1 MNVRTRFAP
10 SPTGFLHVGGIRT
23 ALFAYLVAR
32 QAGGKFVLR
41 LEDTDRKRLIEGS
54 REHLIASLKTIGIEY
69 DEGPDIG
76 GPFAPYVQSERLESY
91 AQWARVLINKGLAY
105 ADPYTAEEVQHFREQ
120 AQANKKAFLY
130 RDFRPENPPEWDGS
144 QPLRFRSTP
153 KSYTY
158 HDEVMGTITTSPEV
172 IDDII
177 LIKSDGYP
185 TYNFAHIIDDTE
197 MEITHVIRG
206 QEFISSMPNYL
217 ALYEALGF
225 EVTLA
230 GDVAQ
235 HDSAA
240 VALEGEAPLAGD
252 DERGSTHI
260 SLPVAKNIGAD
271 SSAGPASSD
280 LRATSGSDDGSGK
293 KRALPAFAH
302 MPHIM
307 NEQGNK
313 KLGKRDGAKDVL
325 DYIRDG
331 YLPETMMSFIATLGW
346 NDGTE
351 QEVFT
356 RNELIEKF
364 GLDRIQ
370 RSGAR
375 FDEKRLLWM
384 NGHFI
389 RELSLDELYNRCE
402 FFWSDTA
409 KKAPEDY
416 KKRVLALAHDRL
428 KTLKDLPGLTSYFFA
443 EPTRDDSLITTNKQ
457 LKKLSSD
464 EVSHLL
470 DLVKSEFET
479 LDDWTPEAIQT
490 TLNNLLET
498 TGQKP
503 GTLFSLVRIVTT
515 WAPFSPQLNDTL
527 ALLGKQKTLLRL
539 SKAF

>member
-1 MNVRTRFAP
+1 MKVRTRFAP

-32 QAGGKFVLR
+32 QAGGAFVLR
-41 LEDTDRKRLIEGS
+41 LEDTDRKRLVPGS
-54 REHLIASLKTIGIEY
+54 KEHLIASLKTIGINY

-76 GPFAPYVQSERLESY
+76 GPFGPYVQSERLDSY
-91 AQWARVLINKGLAY
+91 KKWAQKLIDSGLAY
-105 ADPYTAEEVQHFREQ
+105 ADPYTPEEVQAFREQ

-130 RDFRPENPPEWDGS
+130 RDHRPENPPAWDGT
-144 QPLRFRSTP
+144 QPLRFRSSP
-153 KSYTY
+153 KSYIY
-158 HDEVMGTITTSPEV
+158 HDEVMGDITTSPDV

-185 TYNFAHIIDDTE
+185 TYNFAHIIDDAE

-217 ALYEALGF
+217 ALYEALGI
-225 EVTLA
+225 
-230 GDVAQ
+230 DR
-235 HDSAA
+235 
-240 VALEGEAPLAGD
+240 P
-252 DERGSTHI
+252 I
-260 SLPVAKNIGAD
+260 
-271 SSAGPASSD
+271 
-280 LRATSGSDDGSGK
+280 
-293 KRALPAFAH
+293 FAH

-356 RNELIEKF
+356 EAELIEKF
-364 GLDRIQ
+364 SLDRIQ

-389 RELSLDELYNRCE
+389 RELSIDELAIRVE
-402 FFWSDTA
+402 SFWSESA
-409 KKAPEDY
+409 KKATETY
-416 KKRVLALAHDRL
+416 RKQVLALAQDRL
-428 KTLKDLPGLTSYFFA
+428 KTLKDLPTLTSYFFE
-443 EPTRDDSLITTNKQ
+443 EPTPDSTLITINKQ
-457 LKKLSSD
+457 LKKLSPEEISN
-464 EVSHLL
+464 LL
-470 DLVKSEFET
+470 KITKDTFEN
-479 LDDWTPEAIQT
+479 LDDWSSGSIQAS
-490 TLNNLLET
+490 LNDLLER

-503 GTLFSLVRIVTT
+503 GVLFSLIRIVTT

-527 ALLGKQKTLLRL
+527 ALIGKETTLTRL
-539 SKAF
+539 QNTL